1 MSLVRTCCR
10 QVSDIH
16 VDLLPSNLIA
26 VPWDKSETLNSMLK
40 NYCTLFLL
48 AVPLFQS
55 CAPRGESR
63 PPDSRGSI
71 SEMKYPYELR
81 EDQQEQLFD
90 KVERLRQGE
99 PYSDVVKSLGP
110 PFEEVVISTKTDDQP
125 RGVRLEYYVKK
136 LQGPVN
142 EKTDRSV
149 IVEFNN
155 DKKLVRVAVR
165 NLPELFKRLTGVSA
179 TQTYWDDTNNGI
191 EVEEREPS
199 GVPVKR
205 PLTFGTAGGEERRNR

>member
-1 MSLVRTCCR
+1 M
-10 QVSDIH
+10 
-16 VDLLPSNLIA
+16 
-26 VPWDKSETLNSMLK
+26 
-40 NYCTLFLL
+40 
-48 AVPLFQS
+48 
-55 CAPRGESR
+55 
-63 PPDSRGSI
+63 
-71 SEMKYPYELR
+71 
-81 EDQQEQLFD
+81 
-90 KVERLRQGE
+90 
-99 PYSDVVKSLGP
+99 
-110 PFEEVVISTKTDDQP
+110 ISTKTDDQP

-205 PLTFGTAGGEERRNR
+205 PLTLGRRVGRSEEIVEPRPLPCPSMPSPAASKATTSASRVISSTPDTP